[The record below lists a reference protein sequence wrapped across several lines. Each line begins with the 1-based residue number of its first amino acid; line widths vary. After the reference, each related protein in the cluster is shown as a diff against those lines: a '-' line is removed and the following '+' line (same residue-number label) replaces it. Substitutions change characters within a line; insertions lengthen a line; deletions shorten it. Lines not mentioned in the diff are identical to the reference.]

1 MANVTQTTNFSYNYA
16 DGLNAADKAAAIAHA
31 NALAETCEN
40 DLVVLESMFGV
51 SGGFGPSNRVTIVID
66 TIDGLGDNFGYRG
79 DNKIN
84 IVPFTDYSD
93 GDAATR
99 AVFVAEMAE
108 ILMDYRNQK
117 TGVTTWVANNS
128 MGEALS
134 TVCEATLHPEGY
146 YTATVNGGY
155 GVRIDQWLNS
165 PRADWVNHNENTDR
179 NFASFGCGILFI
191 YYLQSQLG
199 FSMHD
204 IITKAGNTLAKT
216 YTNLTG
222 NADGWTPFI
231 TSLNAHFPV
240 GTTFNPV
247 SDNLFPFPNLATF
260 YSPNKITCGYSA
272 TTLISIDKPAKA
284 EVIIQLASDDSA
296 LVSVPSTVTI
306 PIGSLVTSV
315 LMQAAPIPLPF
326 SPKFVNVHAS
336 YAGKSLPTSVE
347 VVPPAVSKVA
357 LSPDTV
363 VCGNSSIAIVTLDH
377 PSKSGP
383 VLVDLISSAPGFATV
398 PAQLTIPENHP
409 SWFVIVSTPQ
419 IQIPFTTAHAEIW
432 ASYSGT
438 SANATLTVEPKVIA
452 GILSSLSV
460 LPATIQG
467 GNVSHGTVTLVQAV
481 PTDTLVGLAA
491 VEPGTHFPLPGSE
504 SSVASVPPSVT
515 IPAGRTS
522 AGFLISTKRSLSST
536 SRKAT
541 IIAGAVVTKYVEL
554 TVTG

>member
-1 MANVTQTTNFSYNYA
+1 MTNVTQTTNFSYNYA
-16 DGLNAADKAAAIAHA
+16 DSLNAADKAAAIAHA

-66 TIDGLGDNFGYRG
+66 TIAGLGENFGYRG

-84 IVPFTDYSD
+84 IVPFTGYSD

-117 TGVTTWVANNS
+117 TEVTTWIANNS

-165 PRADWVNHNENTDR
+165 PRADWVDHIEDTDR
-179 NFASFGCGILFI
+179 NFVSFGCGILFI

-199 FSMHD
+199 FSLHD

-240 GTTFNPV
+240 GATFNPV
-247 SDNLFPFPNLATF
+247 SDNLFPLPDLATF
-260 YSPNKITCGYSA
+260 YSPNKITCGYSS
-272 TTLISIDKPAKA
+272 TTRVSIDKPANA

-296 LVSVPSTVTI
+296 LVTVPSTVTV
-306 PIGSLVTSV
+306 PIGSTFTSV
-315 LMQAAPIPLPF
+315 LVQTTAIPLPF
-326 SPKFVNVHAS
+326 APKFVNIHAS
-336 YAGKSLPTSVE
+336 YAGKSLPASVE
-347 VVPPAVSKVA
+347 VVPPAISKVA
-357 LSPDTV
+357 LSPDMV
-363 VCGNSSIAIVTLDH
+363 VSGDSSIAIVTLDH
-377 PSKSGP
+377 PSLSGP
-383 VLVDLISSAPGFATV
+383 VMVDLISSAPGFATV
-398 PAQLTIPENHP
+398 PAQLTIPQNHP
-409 SWFVIVSTPQ
+409 AWFVIVSTPQ

-438 SANATLTVEPKVIA
+438 SAFATLTVEPKVIA
-452 GILSSLSV
+452 GILNSLSV
-460 LPATIQG
+460 LPSTIQG
-467 GNVSHGTVTLVQAV
+467 GSVSHGTVTLVQAV

-504 SSVASVPPSVT
+504 STVASVPPSVT

-522 AGFLISTKRSLSST
+522 AGFLITTRRSLSST
-536 SRKAT
+536 SQKAT
-541 IIAGAVVTKYVEL
+541 IMAGAVVTKYVEL